1 MAASM
6 KTFRTAASNGARR
19 AAVVPRAESDRRAA
33 LLGLISVPAVLAAKP
48 AEAAYGDAAN
58 VFGKTVNT
66 SGFIPYTGEGFAVLL
81 PSKYNP
87 SKEKDFPG
95 TVLRYEDNGDNLSHM
110 SVIKL
115 PGGKANMEAYGPPEK
130 FLAMLQEM
138 GLFGK
143 QAYTASSKSEGGFQD
158 GRYASGSLLD
168 SYEDKDTKGKKYYK
182 YRLLVRSADGNEG
195 GRHYLVSSTVGSDGQ
210 LYICKVLIGDKRWF
224 KGADKEGLGIQDSF
238 IVA

>member
-1 MAASM
+1 MATSM
-6 KTFRTAASNGARR
+6 KAFRGNAATGARR

-33 LLGLISVPAVLAAKP
+33 LLGLAAVPAVLTAKP

-58 VFGKTVNT
+58 VFGKSTNT

-95 TVLRYEDNGDNLSHM
+95 TVLRYEDNGDQVSHM
-110 SVIKL
+110 IVIKM
-115 PGGKANMEAYGPPEK
+115 PSSKSSIEQYGSTDA
-130 FLAMLQEM
+130 FLGQLQSM

-143 QAYTASSKSEGGFQD
+143 QAYTGSSKSEGGFAD
-158 GRYASGSLLD
+158 GRYAAGSLLD
-168 SYEDKDTKGKKYYK
+168 VTEKKDSKGKNYYK
-182 YRLLVRSADGNEG
+182 YQLLIRSADGDEG
-195 GRHYLVSSTVGSDGQ
+195 GRHQLVSATVGGDGQ
-210 LYICKVLIGDKRWF
+210 LYICKVQIGDKRWF
-224 KGADKEGLGIQDSF
+224 KGANKEALGIYDSF